1 MFKLHGI
8 YAPIPAPFQN
18 DELAFDK
25 LAQNMEFWLGS
36 KLSGIV
42 ALGSNGEFVVLSPE
56 EKRKLISE
64 VCRLSDGKKPVVA
77 GTGCESTKETIEL
90 TKYAAHAGAQA
101 ALILSPNYYKRAMT
115 DALNKN
121 FYLEVADASPIPLI
135 LYNMPGNSTINLS
148 AKLVAEL
155 SEHPNIIGVKDSGG
169 NIVQIAE
176 IINSTSTDFVVF
188 AGSASFLYP
197 SLALGAVGGTLALA
211 NILPNEC
218 AQMQELVMAG
228 KHNEAKDLQLRLL
241 DINNAV
247 TARWGVPGLKAAL
260 EIQGLYGGEP
270 RRPLLPLGQQERK
283 ELADILAKAK
293 SS

>member
-1 MFKLHGI
+1 MFKPYGI

-25 LAQNMEFWLGS
+25 LAENMNFWLES

-42 ALGSNGEFVVLSPE
+42 VLGSNGEFVVLSPE

-64 VCRLSDGKKPVVA
+64 VCRLSNGKKPVVA

-90 TKYAAHAGAQA
+90 TKYAADAGAVA
-101 ALILSPNYYKRAMT
+101 ALVLSPNYYKRAMT
-115 DALNKN
+115 DALNKS
-121 FYLEVADASPIPLI
+121 FYLELADASPIPII
-135 LYNMPGNSTINLS
+135 LYNMPANTTINLS

-155 SEHPNIIGVKDSGG
+155 SVHPNIIGVKDSGG

-176 IINSTSTDFVVF
+176 IINTTSSDFSVF

-218 AQMQELVMAG
+218 VKMQELVLAG
-228 KHNEAKDLQLRLL
+228 KHNEAKNLQLRLL

-260 EIQGLYGGEP
+260 EIVGLYGGEA
-270 RRPLLPLGQQERK
+270 RRPLLPLGPQERK
-283 ELADILAKAK
+283 ELADIINKAK
-293 SS
+293 DS